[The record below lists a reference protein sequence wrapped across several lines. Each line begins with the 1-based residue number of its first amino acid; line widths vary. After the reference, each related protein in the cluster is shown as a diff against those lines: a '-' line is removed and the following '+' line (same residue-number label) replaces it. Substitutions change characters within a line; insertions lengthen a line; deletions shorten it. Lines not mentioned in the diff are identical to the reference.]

1 MRLNTSQSRAKAN
14 AGDSWLPLHCKRG
27 RTVVSVLSN
36 TELKLLLLL
45 LFNAIKFLLLYK
57 KKNATYLVSLTLS
70 FFFKFFSFPGA
81 STLNGWVVLR
91 KCSSPLLLLEA
102 LPLCLSASF
111 CVSRLL
117 AVRAAT
123 AWRQTGAFPE
133 TRARATLWLPQTHLG
148 VFTYSF
154 TNRARLL
161 CKTGPATFKIWP
173 PSRGNQLFS
182 APESSHN
189 SLCI

>member
-45 LFNAIKFLLLYK
+45 LLFNAIKFLLLY

-133 TRARATLWLPQTHLG
+133 TRARALG

>member
-1 MRLNTSQSRAKAN
+1 MPRQTLGTPDSHYTASEEGLLSRCCQIP
-14 AGDSWLPLHCKRG
+14 SSSFFFFFFFL
-27 RTVVSVLSN
+27 TQLS
-36 TELKLLLLL
+36 
-45 LFNAIKFLLLYK
+45 FCCFI